1 MIQKNN
7 SKSTVQDV
15 ESRLKNI
22 SREIL
27 SNKNTNQLI
36 NSKGSD
42 NKIKTEMIE
51 NTMSGQYHSNRDH
64 IYKEPHIS
72 N

>member
-1 MIQKNN
+1 MIHKNN

-27 SNKNTNQLI
+27 SNKNTNLQI

-51 NTMSGQYHSNRDH
+51 NTMSG
-64 IYKEPHIS
+64 
-72 N
+72 